1 METDNKESGWQR
13 PQRERVWLRDE
24 NKTAIVRRV
33 EHHPNHG
40 RQYLVT
46 TTSADWGHE
55 TFWVKEANV
64 EQIGQG
70 RWSANGRE

>member
-1 METDNKESGWQR
+1 METDNRDSGSQR
-13 PQRERVWLRDE
+13 PQRERVWLREE
-24 NKTAIVRRV
+24 NRTAIVRRT
-33 EHHPNHG
+33 EYHPNHG

-46 TTSADWGHE
+46 TTSSDWGSE
-55 TFWVKEANV
+55 TYWVKESNV